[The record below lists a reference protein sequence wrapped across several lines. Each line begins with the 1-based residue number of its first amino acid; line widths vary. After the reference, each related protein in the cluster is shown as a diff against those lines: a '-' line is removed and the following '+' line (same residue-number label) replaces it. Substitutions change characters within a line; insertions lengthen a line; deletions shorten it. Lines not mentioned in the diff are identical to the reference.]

1 MEMDNMYGCA
11 NGGNVKTSAVG
22 STDVQE
28 RQPKFRLS
36 MYIRITFCIDVIATD
51 DVLNNSH

>member
-1 MEMDNMYGCA
+1 MDNMYGCA